1 MRCDRL
7 SQSVCLVPSFGTQ
20 ASQYFEIKLI
30 MASNKPKQPTQGNR
44 MAVTS
49 SNESK
54 QPERRRSGTI
64 NLRVGEAQKEV
75 IERAAAIQGKSRT
88 EFILDAAYRSA
99 TSFLLDRKFF
109 LVDDATFEAFERQ
122 LEAEPDPQQLT
133 ALKALLERPAPWD

>member
-1 MRCDRL
+1 
-7 SQSVCLVPSFGTQ
+7 
-20 ASQYFEIKLI
+20 
-30 MASNKPKQPTQGNR
+30 

-64 NLRVGEAQKEV
+64 NLRVNEAHKEV
-75 IERAAAIQGKSRT
+75 IDRAAAIQGKSRT

-122 LEAEPDPQQLT
+122 LEATPDLQQLR